1 MTSRRSLFV
10 CPLLACLPFALG
22 CVSTDDRS
30 VGKFALCA
38 SRPTTQGSSALV
50 LVASQ
55 MQEGLLRCSGV
66 AIAPSLV
73 VTSLACTYRPSSVGD
88 PDPAVRRASKF
99 FAAGIDLERVCD
111 PARAWAPVEDGSFSA
126 AFGKPLDPSAMSVY
140 LASDVERTFAV
151 KSVFASG
158 ATSPCA
164 PGLALLEL
172 EREIAVSAL
181 PVRLADGPLEEAV
194 SLGGHC
200 AAGRYIQTHVQP
212 SSVVAMTAELGSEQ
226 APPWSL
232 LLPGGSLDT
241 DIGGAVVS
249 AQTGALVGV
258 IVSGSGS
265 ECSALEPGAQTF
277 AVRIAAFRSLLLE
290 TARARGID
298 LRVEALATGVPDPD
312 IPACAEPPVQP

>member
-1 MTSRRSLFV
+1 MPISVRCLLV
-10 CPLLACLPFALG
+10 CPLLALS
-22 CVSTDDRS
+22 CVSTDESSART
-30 VGKFALCA
+30 FALCPE
-38 SRPTTQGSSALV
+38 RPSAQASSALV
-50 LVASQ
+50 LIRSQ
-55 MQEGLLRCSGV
+55 MQEGYLRCSGV
-66 AIAPSLV
+66 VIAPTLV
-73 VTSLACTYRPSSVGD
+73 VTSLACAFRPSSLGD
-88 PDPAVRRASKF
+88 PDPALRSVSTF
-99 FAAGIDLERVCD
+99 FNAAIDFARVCD
-111 PARAWAPVEDGSFSA
+111 PARAWAPVEDGSFA
-126 AFGKPLDPSAMSVY
+126 ATFGKPLDPAVMSVY
-140 LASDVERTFAV
+140 LASDVERTLAV

-172 EREIAVSAL
+172 EREIAVPAL

-194 SLGGHC
+194 SLSGHC
-200 AAGRYIQTHVQP
+200 ADGRYIQTHVQP
-212 SSVVAMTAELGSEQ
+212 SRVVARTDQLGSEQ
-226 APPWSL
+226 APPWSM
-232 LLPGGSLDT
+232 LLPGGSLET

-265 ECSALEPGAQTF
+265 ACSALDPGAQTF

-312 IPACAEPPVQP
+312 SPACAEPALQP